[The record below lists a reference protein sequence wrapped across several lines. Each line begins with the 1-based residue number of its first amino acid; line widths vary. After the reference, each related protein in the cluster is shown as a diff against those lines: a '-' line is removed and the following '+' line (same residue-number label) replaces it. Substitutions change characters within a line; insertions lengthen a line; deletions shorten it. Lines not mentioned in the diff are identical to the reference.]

1 MAIGRIGD
9 IINGEHFAKASSLP
23 WAVRYTNPHGPSVL
37 SHPDC
42 GLDPVFRPTISQLC
56 AQHPAVGYEMVGDL
70 LILGLL
76 FLVLWY
82 VKRDGVAFFG
92 FMLLYALMRFGV
104 SELRI
109 DSQTVFAG
117 LTTPQVTALFLIP
130 PSLIGLVYCWL
141 QGRSVEESRPPPQ
154 AASPAPARASGR

>member
-9 IINGEHFAKASSLP
+9 IINGEHFAEASGLP
-23 WAVRYTNPHGPSVL
+23 WAVRYTNVHSPSVL
-37 SHPDC
+37 SHPQC
-42 GLDPVFRPTISQLC
+42 GLDPVFRPSIDQLC

-109 DSQTVFAG
+109 DSRTVIAG
-117 LTTPQVTALFLIP
+117 LTTPQVTALLLVP
-130 PSLIGLVYCWL
+130 PALIGVIYCWL
-141 QGRSVEESRPPPQ
+141 QGRSAEPSRAPPE
-154 AASPAPARASGR
+154 ASPAPARAAGR